1 MVAQDG
7 FNGDSR
13 ERGEA
18 LSVLGEIAAEVAHE
32 LGNIL
37 QVIAGSAYVAHQA
50 ALRGDAAGSLPHVEK
65 VQRTARL
72 AQSLVDDIMALARG
86 KAIAVE
92 LVPFADLVTLA
103 RRDLPPGSAHWDDV
117 VPAGLRIR
125 AHPNL
130 FARLLHALY
139 DNAIHA
145 SAPRVPR
152 ITTRAYAGAGS
163 VVVEVAD
170 DGPGVPA
177 HVAACLFDP
186 LVVGRPGGSGL
197 GLALAR
203 RIATAHGG
211 GIALVEGGG
220 GAVFRVEIS
229 EAVT

>member
-37 QVIAGSAYVAHQA
+37 QVIAGSAYLAHQA
-50 ALRGDAAGSLPHVEK
+50 VLRGDAAGSLPHVEK

-86 KAIAVE
+86 DAIAVE

-103 RRDLPPGSAHWDDV
+103 RRDLPPAHWDDAI
-117 VPAGLRIR
+117 VPADLRLR

-145 SAPRVPR
+145 SAPRVPTV
-152 ITTRAYAGAGS
+152 TTRAHAGAGS

-177 HVAACLFDP
+177 HVAARVFDP
-186 LVVGRPGGSGL
+186 LVTARPGGAGV

-203 RIATAHGG
+203 RIAIAHGG
-211 GIALVEGGG
+211 AIALVEGGG
-220 GAVFRVEIS
+220 GGAVFRLEIP
-229 EAVT
+229 ETR